1 MQKAIFGAAIL
12 CLVLLTCPSQEVW
25 AHRVNIFAYTDG
37 DSIRVECSFSKTN
50 RVRNGKLI
58 FLDRETGA
66 ILHEA
71 TTDEDGLYVLRPDA
85 SFATFLASGHGLVI
99 RLMAGEG
106 HQNEWM
112 MEPAEL
118 TGLADLVDPGH
129 VTAPTQ
135 KSSPDMTASLPDT
148 ESSVPVFVTSL
159 DKKELE
165 ALVARVVDAR
175 LVPIRHALAGQEEPS
190 FRDIVGGIGWI
201 LGLLGLTTYMLYRS
215 KN

>member
-135 KSSPDMTASLPDT
+135 KSSPDMTRVCLILRAVSPFLSQALT
-148 ESSVPVFVTSL
+148 
-159 DKKELE
+159 KKNL
-165 ALVARVVDAR
+165 
-175 LVPIRHALAGQEEPS
+175 RH
-190 FRDIVGGIGWI
+190 W
-201 LGLLGLTTYMLYRS
+201 LLG
-215 KN
+215 